1 MSLAAGSQKSLRM
14 VGLGMAN
21 LMYGHQ
27 MQNGQLS
34 AGRNGTTMLKQGSH
48 VKGVGPR
55 LSGSEQQTAGA
66 VAGAPNGHSIG
77 SKLGTG
83 DWPSRSFPFD
93 QAQEEQLTTIHRL
106 LHSAINNVD
115 PSAAGIV
122 LDGTFFP
129 FSAKCTPFQP
139 GRGFLLPPEVEV
151 RWDDS
156 LPFPQKPVEQRVL
169 VYYPAEKRVRWEA
182 QTNGRKQVEGTALL
196 VESRTYTL
204 QLEKELCIKYEMRL
218 SQDVLNFM
226 QVSCVL
232 DVHYFE
238 GMIPLCFRCD
248 TMGHCFSADETDWR
262 WLLLPVCYLFED
274 SLR

>member
-1 MSLAAGSQKSLRM
+1 MSLQARSQKTLEM

-21 LMYGHQ
+21 LMSVHQ
-27 MQNGQLS
+27 MQNGQLTS
-34 AGRNGTTMLKQGSH
+34 GRNGATASMLKHGAYF
-48 VKGVGPR
+48 KGNGMRP
-55 LSGSEQQTAGA
+55 SGSGQQAPSMLQ
-66 VAGAPNGHSIG
+66 GAPHSQING
-77 SKLGTG
+77 SKRAQG
-83 DWPSRSFPFD
+83 DWPSCSFAFD

-115 PSAAGIV
+115 PIAAGIV
-122 LDGTFFP
+122 LDGTFYP

-182 QTNGRKQVEGTALL
+182 QTIGRKQVEGTALL
-196 VESRTYTL
+196 VESKTYTL

-226 QVSCVL
+226 QVS
-232 DVHYFE
+232 
-238 GMIPLCFRCD
+238 
-248 TMGHCFSADETDWR
+248 
-262 WLLLPVCYLFED
+262 
-274 SLR
+274 

>member
-1 MSLAAGSQKSLRM
+1 MSLTAGSQKSLQM

-27 MQNGQLS
+27 MPNGQLPP
-34 AGRNGTTMLKQGSH
+34 GRNGTAAAMLKQGPYL
-48 VKGVGPR
+48 KGVGARP
-55 LSGSEQQTAGA
+55 SGLDSQQPGG
-66 VAGAPNGHSIG
+66 VLAGAPNGQAGG
-77 SKLGTG
+77 SKLSSGE
-83 DWPSRSFPFD
+83 WPSRSFPFD

-115 PSAAGIV
+115 PNAAGIV

-226 QVSCVL
+226 QVSL
-232 DVHYFE
+232 FT
-238 GMIPLCFRCD
+238 L
-248 TMGHCFSADETDWR
+248 
-262 WLLLPVCYLFED
+262 VCNTC
-274 SLR
+274 